1 MNINYFFIK
10 KTLIGLVSILAGYV
24 LYLLILSFVS
34 RPDEM
39 NIDFSPIEG
48 SAQLSSSIEV
58 SQLESSPSSNFDYKV
73 VGFRASS
80 SRASVIVKRNNQTF
94 VVQQGALLEN
104 KYKLASVDS
113 EYATFE
119 YNGNIFQL
127 STNLTVDNLSD

>member
-1 MNINYFFIK
+1 MNTNYILIK
-10 KTLIGLVSILAGYV
+10 KVLIGLVVLLAGYV

-34 RPDEM
+34 RPSEI
-39 NIDFSPIEG
+39 NIDFNSIQE
-48 SAQLSSSIEV
+48 STQFSSSIDV
-58 SQLESSPSSNFDYKV
+58 NQIESTSSSNFDYKV

-94 VVQQGALLEN
+94 VVQQGALLES
-104 KYKLASVDS
+104 KYKLTSVDS

-127 STNLTVDNLSD
+127 STNLTVDN

>member
-48 SAQLSSSIEV
+48 SVQLSSSIEV

-80 SRASVIVKRNNQTF
+80 SRASVIVERNNQTF

-104 KYKLASVDS
+104 KYKLLSVNI

-119 YNGNIFQL
+119 YNGTIFQL
-127 STNLTVDNLSD
+127 STNLTVDN

>member
-24 LYLLILSFVS
+24 LYLLILSFLS

-39 NIDFSPIEG
+39 NIDFSLIEG

-80 SRASVIVKRNNQTF
+80 SRASVIVERNNQTF

-104 KYKLASVDS
+104 KYKLLSVNI

-127 STNLTVDNLSD
+127 STNLTVDN